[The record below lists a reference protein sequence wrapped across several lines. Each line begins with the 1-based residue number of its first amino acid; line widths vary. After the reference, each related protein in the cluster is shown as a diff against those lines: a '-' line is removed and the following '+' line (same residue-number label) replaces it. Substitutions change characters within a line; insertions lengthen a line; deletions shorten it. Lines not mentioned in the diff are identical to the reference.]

1 MGPLFENFGG
11 SYHVGV
17 ETGVELELFLASGVI
32 VDVPA
37 RLLEPACASEKPR
50 GEACIKY

>member
-17 ETGVELELFLASGVI
+17 ETGIVLGLFLASGVVI
-32 VDVPA
+32 ADVPA
-37 RLLEPACASEKPR
+37 RLLGNRVGRRNCGEKP
-50 GEACIKY
+50 A

>member
-1 MGPLFENFGG
+1 MGPLFEDFGG

-17 ETGVELELFLASGVI
+17 ETGVELGLFLANGIVI

-37 RLLEPACASEKPR
+37 RLRRRNCGEKP
-50 GEACIKY
+50 A

>member
-1 MGPLFENFGG
+1 MGPLFEDFGG

-17 ETGVELELFLASGVI
+17 ETGVELGLFLASGAVI

-37 RLLEPACASEKPR
+37 RLLGNRIARRRNCGEKP
-50 GEACIKY
+50 A

>member
-17 ETGVELELFLASGVI
+17 ETGVELVLFLASGVL
-32 VDVPA
+32 A
-37 RLLEPACASEKPR
+37 RLLGCASEKLR